1 MASEVIPKYP
11 PLHAPYCRGG
21 SCHAAGGQ
29 PRSCGPHAARSRAH
43 GVARRRSPAAPL
55 WTSILQRFCT
65 CKIGYRSYD
74 EAFRPFSSIIL
85 FVLLCYFEPSE
96 VILSLSLSLSLSRE
110 ESACVITI
118 VSNPCSPSICAE
130 HAFPYRTP
138 QYNY

>member
-96 VILSLSLSLSLSRE
+96 VILSLSLSLSVTRRI
-110 ESACVITI
+110 CVRYHNRVKSMFAIHMRRTCF
-118 VSNPCSPSICAE
+118 SLPDSSI
-130 HAFPYRTP
+130 
-138 QYNY
+138 

>member
-96 VILSLSLSLSLSRE
+96 VILSLCHEKNLRALSQSCQIHVRHPYAQNML
-110 ESACVITI
+110 
-118 VSNPCSPSICAE
+118 
-130 HAFPYRTP
+130 FPTGLL
-138 QYNY
+138 NIIIEKIW